1 MVYLEPRKIYDNF
14 ILGVAI
20 GITLDE
26 PTNVYSKK
34 RIIQYLFENMYDQPL
49 PITNEET
56 TQVIYDRIEAVN
68 EYFDFN
74 IANAYVGPATPIF
87 LDEDLTLYD

>member
-1 MVYLEPRKIYDNF
+1 
-14 ILGVAI
+14 
-20 GITLDE
+20 
-26 PTNVYSKK
+26 
-34 RIIQYLFENMYDQPL
+34 MYRQPL
-49 PITNEET
+49 PIINEET
-56 TQVIYDRIEAVN
+56 TQLVYDRIEAVN